1 MQKKAISAFSAATGA
16 TSSGASE
23 TSPPSAEPDQM
34 QANQPDRFLRRPEVC
49 HLTSVPSSSLTD
61 LIRKG
66 DFPAAY
72 KLSERMAAWKLSEV
86 TAWMNSRTK
95 AV

>member
-1 MQKKAISAFSAATGA
+1 ATGA
-16 TSSGASE
+16 ASSSVQGTA
-23 TSPPSAEPDQM
+23 TPPEQPD
-34 QANQPDRFLRRPEVC
+34 QPDRFIRRPEVC
-49 HLTSVPSSSLTD
+49 HITSVPPSSITD

-86 TAWMNSRTK
+86 TAWMNSRQR